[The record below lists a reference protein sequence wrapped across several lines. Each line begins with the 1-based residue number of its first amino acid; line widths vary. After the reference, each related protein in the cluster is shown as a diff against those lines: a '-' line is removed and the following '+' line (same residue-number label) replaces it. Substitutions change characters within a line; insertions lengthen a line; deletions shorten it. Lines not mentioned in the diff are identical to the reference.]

1 MLSTLDTAGRD
12 AQQIAFLFWVMA
24 AGAAAIWAGV
34 TLLALH
40 ALRERREQW
49 SPARGYRLIVG
60 GGVVLPTVVL
70 SALLAAGLPSLTQLL
85 DPPQAGALT
94 IAVSGEQWWWRV
106 RYDSP
111 SGPPVELANEI
122 RLPAGER
129 AEVQLASDNVI
140 HSFWIPSIAGKVDM
154 IPGRTTRLS
163 LEPTR
168 TGTFRGTCA
177 EYCGASHA
185 LMGFSVVVME
195 KAAFTA
201 WLAEQARDAQ
211 VPATPEA
218 IRGQALFSANGCSAC
233 HAVRGTRAAG
243 GVGPDLT
250 HVGGRSSLA
259 AGALPNDT
267 NHLVDWIARP
277 GRAKPGALMPPFGML
292 PIADLHALA
301 VYLSGLK

>member
-24 AGAAAIWAGV
+24 AGAAVIWAGM
-34 TLLALH
+34 TLLALYSM
-40 ALRERREQW
+40 RERREQW

-70 SALLAAGLPSLTQLL
+70 SALLAAGMPSLTRLL
-85 DPPQAGALT
+85 DPPRAGTLT

-106 RYDSP
+106 RYANP
-111 SGPPVELANEI
+111 SGAPVELANEI
-122 RLPAGER
+122 RLPVGER
-129 AEVQLASDNVI
+129 TEVRLASDNVI
-140 HSFWIPSIAGKVDM
+140 HSFWIPSISGKVDM

-185 LMGFSVVVME
+185 LMGFSVAVME

-201 WLAEQARDAQ
+201 WLAEQSRDALE
-211 VPATPEA
+211 PATPEA
-218 IRGQALFSANGCSAC
+218 IRGRELFSANGCSAC
-233 HAVRGTRAAG
+233 HSVRGTRAAG
-243 GVGPDLT
+243 VVGPDLT
-250 HVGGRSSLA
+250 HAGGRLTLA
-259 AGALPNDT
+259 AAALPNDT
-267 NHLVDWIARP
+267 SHLVDWIARP
-277 GRAKPGALMPPFGML
+277 HRAKPGALMPPFGML
-292 PIADLHALA
+292 PLDDLHALA
-301 VYLSGLK
+301 AYVSGLK